1 MAHGI
6 DMSTGKAA
14 FAYAGATPWHA
25 LGKQVPKHM
34 KPREAVI
41 EGGLNWKVGKFEM
54 SIPHEVM
61 LDENGAATYRPTIYI
76 KDRFAILR
84 LDTFAQLGEVG
95 TDYQEVQ
102 NEEAFEPFEALFGK
116 DAACIETVGALEGGK
131 RIFAMAK
138 RNATVEVAP
147 GDPVEDYFLM
157 TSSHDGTGS
166 VTLLDTP
173 IRVVCANTLVA
184 ALKGARNMI
193 SVKHTKNVKNGLKKA
208 QELLAQHAKYWAKVT
223 EAYKFMAAQQMNPE
237 AVKVFLAYLFP
248 GKRQVDEHGKLIGED
263 DPATRTQNMRD
274 NIQRLFEGQATGAN
288 LAGKTRW
295 GMFNAVT
302 HWIDHE
308 RKGRNGLSAW
318 ENSVL
323 GLGGQLR
330 QEAFDLLVNTPDFI
344 QI

>member
-1 MAHGI
+1 MAHNL
-6 DMSTGKAA
+6 DMSTGEAA
-14 FAYAGATPWHA
+14 FAYAGAKPWHG
-25 LGKQVPKHM
+25 LGKQVDAHM
-34 KPREAVI
+34 KPKEAVRK
-41 EGGLNWKVGKFEM
+41 GGLNWKVEKHEM
-54 SIPHEVM
+54 LIDHEMM
-61 LDENGAATYRPTIYI
+61 LSPDGAATYRPKVYI
-76 KDRFAILR
+76 PGRFAILR
-84 LDTFAQLGEVG
+84 MDTLAVLGVVG
-95 TDYQEVQ
+95 EDYETLQ
-102 NEEAFEPFEALFGK
+102 NEDAFEPFDALFGK
-116 DAACIETVGALEGGK
+116 DAACIETVGALEGGR

-138 RNATVEVAP
+138 RPTTVEIVP

-173 IRVVCANTLVA
+173 VRVVCQNTLTA
-184 ALKGARNMI
+184 AIKKARNMI
-193 SVKHTKNVKNGLKKA
+193 SVKHTKNVKLGLKKA
-208 QELLAQHAKYWAKVT
+208 QELLAQHKLYWEKVT
-223 EAYKFMAAQQMNPE
+223 EAYKYMASLEMNGE
-237 AVKVFLAYLFP
+237 NVKVFLAHLFP
-248 GKRQVDEHGKLIGED
+248 GKRQVDEQGNFIGED

-274 NIQRLFEGQATGAN
+274 NIERLFNGQATGAN

-295 GMFNAVT
+295 GMFNAIT

-330 QEAFDLLVNTPDFI
+330 QEAFDLLVNTPEFI

>member
-1 MAHGI
+1 MSHNL
-6 DMSTGKAA
+6 DESTGKVA
-14 FAYAGATPWHA
+14 FAYTGAKPWHG
-25 LGKQVPKHM
+25 LGTQVAKHM
-34 KPREAVI
+34 KPKEAII
-41 EGGLNWKVGKFEM
+41 EGGLNFKVGKYEM
-54 SIPHEVM
+54 TVPHEVM
-61 LDENGAATYRPTIYI
+61 LDENGAGTYRPVVYI
-76 KDRFAILR
+76 PDRFAIMR
-84 LDTFAQLGEVG
+84 LDTYAILGIVG
-95 TDYQEVQ
+95 SDYQEVQ
-102 NEEAFEPFEALFGK
+102 NEDAFEPFESLFGK
-116 DAACIETVGALEGGK
+116 DAACIETVGALDGGK

-138 RNATVEVAP
+138 RQNTVEILP

-173 IRVVCANTLVA
+173 IRVVCQNTLTA
-184 ALKGARNMI
+184 ALKKARNMI
-193 SVKHTKNVKNGLKKA
+193 SVKHTKNVKQGLKKA
-208 QELLAQHAKYWAKVT
+208 QELLAQHKIYWEKVT
-223 EAYKFMAAQQMNPE
+223 EAYKYMASKEMNSE
-237 AVKVFLAYLFP
+237 AVKLFLAHLFP
-248 GKRQVDEHGKLIGED
+248 GKRQVDEQGKFIGED

-274 NIQRLFEGQATGAN
+274 TIQRLFEGQATGAN

-330 QEAFDLLVNTPDFI
+330 QEAFDLLVNTPEFI

>member
-1 MAHGI
+1 MHNL
-6 DMSTGKAA
+6 DESTGKVA
-14 FAYAGATPWHA
+14 FAYTGKAPWHG
-25 LGKQVPKHM
+25 LGTQVATHM
-34 KPREAVI
+34 KPKEAIV
-41 EGGLNWKVGKFEM
+41 EGGLNWRVGKYEM
-54 SIPHEVM
+54 EIPHEIV
-61 LDENGAATYRPTIYI
+61 LDQDGAGTYRPVIVVP
-76 KDRFAILR
+76 DRFAIMR
-84 LDTFAQLGEVG
+84 QDTNSILGFVG
-95 TDYQEVQ
+95 SDYQEVQ

-138 RNATVEVAP
+138 RNATVEIMP

-166 VTLLDTP
+166 VLLLDTP
-173 IRVVCANTLVA
+173 IRVVCQNTLVA
-184 ALKGARNMI
+184 ALKGCRNAI
-193 SVKHTKNVKNGLKKA
+193 SVKHTKNVKVGLKKA
-208 QELLAQHAKYWAKVT
+208 TEFLAQHKKYWEKVT
-223 EAYKFMAAQQMNPE
+223 TAYKFMAALDMNQSD
-237 AVKVFLAYLFP
+237 VKVFLAKLFP
-248 GKRQVDEHGKLIGED
+248 GKRQVDEQGNFIGED
-263 DPATRTQNMRD
+263 DPATRTQNQRE

-323 GLGGQLR
+323 GLGGDLR
-330 QEAFDLLVNTPDFI
+330 QEAFDILVNTPSFV